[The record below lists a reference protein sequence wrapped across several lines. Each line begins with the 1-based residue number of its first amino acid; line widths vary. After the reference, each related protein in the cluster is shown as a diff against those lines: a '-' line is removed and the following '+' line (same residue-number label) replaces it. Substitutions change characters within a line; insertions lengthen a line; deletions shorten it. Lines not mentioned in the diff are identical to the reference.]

1 MIQKKSILARNRVL
15 SMIMAIGMIIALLV
29 PMIAAMA
36 EETTAAPAPATEA
49 ITATGSKPVLTM
61 ATSADFAPYEYK
73 EGEGF
78 AGIDIEIA
86 QAIADK
92 LGMELQIVDIAFD
105 SVIAGVVTGKY
116 DMGVSG
122 LTMTPERAQTV
133 NFTDPY
139 ANAVQTV
146 IVKEDSDITSADDF
160 YNLDAEGNPVSVKDG
175 LMIGVQ
181 TSTTG
186 DLYISDTV
194 ENGGVGEDHRIQ
206 YKTGA
211 DAVQALST
219 GKVQAVVIDNEPAKN
234 FVKLYKGLKLLDT
247 PYVEEE
253 YAIAINKNNTELLQR
268 VNVAISQLK
277 ADGTIA
283 EITNKYINSGDDSV
297 DTSTLAGQ
305 FRLNFIN
312 GDRWKWIVQGLGRTL
327 LITLF
332 AVLVGILIGII
343 IAAIR
348 SSYDKN
354 YEELE
359 KKGGLTFGLMKV
371 LNFLSN
377 LYLTVIRGTPVVVQ
391 LLIMYFIIFA
401 SSKNGTLV
409 AILTFGIN
417 SGAYVAEIFRSG
429 IMAIDNGQF
438 EAGRAVGFNY
448 FQTMRYIILPQMI
461 KVVLPTVLNEFISL
475 LKETSIVG
483 YVGIMD
489 LTKAGDNIRGRTLSA
504 FMPLIAVALI
514 YLCLVI
520 VLTQVMKALERRM
533 RKNER

>member
-1 MIQKKSILARNRVL
+1 MTIVIITIVLLA
-15 SMIMAIGMIIALLV
+15 I
-29 PMIAAMA
+29 
-36 EETTAAPAPATEA
+36 
-49 ITATGSKPVLTM
+49 
-61 ATSADFAPYEYK
+61 
-73 EGEGF
+73 
-78 AGIDIEIA
+78 
-86 QAIADK
+86 
-92 LGMELQIVDIAFD
+92 
-105 SVIAGVVTGKY
+105 
-116 DMGVSG
+116 
-122 LTMTPERAQTV
+122 
-133 NFTDPY
+133 
-139 ANAVQTV
+139 
-146 IVKEDSDITSADDF
+146 
-160 YNLDAEGNPVSVKDG
+160 
-175 LMIGVQ
+175 
-181 TSTTG
+181 
-186 DLYISDTV
+186 
-194 ENGGVGEDHRIQ
+194 
-206 YKTGA
+206 
-211 DAVQALST
+211 
-219 GKVQAVVIDNEPAKN
+219 
-234 FVKLYKGLKLLDT
+234 
-247 PYVEEE
+247 
-253 YAIAINKNNTELLQR
+253 
-268 VNVAISQLK
+268 
-277 ADGTIA
+277 
-283 EITNKYINSGDDSV
+283 
-297 DTSTLAGQ
+297 
-305 FRLNFIN
+305 
-312 GDRWKWIVQGLGRTL
+312 
-327 LITLF
+327 
-332 AVLVGILIGII
+332 VGILIGII

-377 LYLTVIRGTPVVVQ
+377 IYLTVIRGTPVVVQ

-401 SSKNGTLV
+401 SSKNGVLV

-438 EAGRAVGFNY
+438 EAGRAMGFNY

-520 VLTQVMKALERRM
+520 ILTQVMKALERRM